1 MSMTQELPRLRQ
13 DVGENLIAQM
23 DALLPPTDPTKP
35 FVDRGDGLKFVR
47 FRGRFAQY
55 EDDGTWEIPDSFW
68 WTMIPAGGSETRMP
82 SVQPGIAISMF

>member
-68 WTMIPAGGSETRMP
+68 TESPLENGVPIASDED
-82 SVQPGIAISMF
+82 GIK